1 MPNYI
6 DHRLSARATR
16 QFRRVTSGKTAI
28 AAIDSG
34 NENRTGR
41 WKFKRMTFTAS
52 FAMLTHDAQIEV
64 VSAFYA
70 ADAMRLLFRFR
81 DPGDYQ
87 VTDSPL
93 TVVAGTMT
101 PVQLTKRYTFGPAYA
116 DRMIQAVQSCIV
128 TDAAGVEVAGTFD
141 TALGLFTPT
150 ANWGAGDYKWTGV
163 FDTWVR
169 FGSDDF
175 DATMETLDIATTN
188 VELVERKAVP

>member
-6 DHRLSARATR
+6 DHRLSARASL

-28 AAIDSG
+28 AVIDNG

-41 WKFKRMTFTAS
+41 WKYKKMTFTAS

-81 DPGDYQ
+81 DPGDYT
-87 VTDSPL
+87 VTDSPIIA
-93 TVVAGTMT
+93 TPDTRT
-101 PVQLTKRYTFGPAYA
+101 PVQLCKRYTFGPAYA
-116 DRMIQAVQSCIV
+116 DRPIQAVQKCVV
-128 TDAAGVEVAGTFD
+128 TDESGTVIDGAFD

-150 ANWGAGDYKWTGV
+150 DNWGDGSYKWSGK

-188 VELVERKAVP
+188 VELIERKAVS